1 MTVPP
6 FASIARLSAS
16 LPLPP
21 SRPFKIVKVTD
32 SETVNALIVCAAFA
46 SGTIFTFTIFLFKSS
61 VRSLPTEIVFDS
73 PQFFS
78 TFTVSPS
85 PAAANASSSV
95 SYALPFT
102 SATPATASFKASR
115 IENSLTPKVN
125 FAVFSLSSVLSWIS
139 TSESS
144 VMTSSWI
151 CRIFVSSRFSAVS
164 LSTAFF
170 LN

>member
-6 FASIARLSAS
+6 FASIARLSAP

-21 SRPFKIVKVTD
+21 SRPFKTVKVPD
-32 SETVNALIVCAAFA
+32 SATANALIVCFAFA
-46 SGTIFTFTIFLFKSS
+46 SGTIFTFTTFPFKSS
-61 VRSLPTEIVFDS
+61 VRALSTETVFDS

-85 PAAANASSSV
+85 SAAANAASSV
-95 SYALPFT
+95 SYAVPFT
-102 SATPATASFKASR
+102 SATPAAASFKASR
-115 IENSLTPKVN
+115 IENSLTPKVS

-151 CRIFVSSRFSAVS
+151 CRIFVSSRFSPVS